1 MLIAVVTVATAIG
14 AALTIRD
21 RDAKE
26 KSWAAFCNEAYLIA
40 QENRTRLPDGT
51 AAAHDQSVAQ
61 VERLAARSPSD
72 SVAAD
77 VRTAAP
83 VLARPYS
90 TGPLTLTS
98 ELLAA
103 TIDCASTT
111 RAAVARRSSSSRE
124 VGGGRFVEAQAAR
137 VESPSSLSAPITRGI
152 DLMVAPRFHQGR
164 SRPSLERRRSR

>member
-1 MLIAVVTVATAIG
+1 MSRAALVVLIAVVTVATAIG

-103 TIDCASTT
+103 TT
-111 RAAVARRSSSSRE
+111 RADSALVEHCE
-124 VGGGRFVEAQAAR
+124 VGRAVFDPGNLQNRPAAN
-137 VESPSSLSAPITRGI
+137 
-152 DLMVAPRFHQGR
+152 
-164 SRPSLERRRSR
+164 

>member
-1 MLIAVVTVATAIG
+1 MSRAALVVLIAVVTVATAIG

-103 TIDCASTT
+103 TT
-111 RAAVARRSSSSRE
+111 RADSALVEHCE
-124 VGGGRFVEAQAAR
+124 VGRAVFDPGNLQYRPAAN
-137 VESPSSLSAPITRGI
+137 
-152 DLMVAPRFHQGR
+152 
-164 SRPSLERRRSR
+164 

>member
-1 MLIAVVTVATAIG
+1 MSRAALVVLIAVVTVATAIG

-83 VLARPYS
+83 ALARPYS

-103 TIDCASTT
+103 TT
-111 RAAVARRSSSSRE
+111 RADSALVEHCE
-124 VGGGRFVEAQAAR
+124 VGRAVFDPGNLQNRPAAN
-137 VESPSSLSAPITRGI
+137 
-152 DLMVAPRFHQGR
+152 
-164 SRPSLERRRSR
+164 

>member
-1 MLIAVVTVATAIG
+1 VSRAALVVLIAVVTVATAIG

-103 TIDCASTT
+103 TT
-111 RAAVARRSSSSRE
+111 RADSALVEHCE
-124 VGGGRFVEAQAAR
+124 VGRAVFDPGNLQNRPAAN
-137 VESPSSLSAPITRGI
+137 
-152 DLMVAPRFHQGR
+152 
-164 SRPSLERRRSR
+164 

>member
-1 MLIAVVTVATAIG
+1 VSRAALVVLIAVVTVATAIG
-14 AALTIRD
+14 AVLTIRD

-103 TIDCASTT
+103 TT
-111 RAAVARRSSSSRE
+111 RADSALVEHCE
-124 VGGGRFVEAQAAR
+124 VGRAVFDPGNLQNRPAAN
-137 VESPSSLSAPITRGI
+137 
-152 DLMVAPRFHQGR
+152 
-164 SRPSLERRRSR
+164 

>member
-1 MLIAVVTVATAIG
+1 MSRAALVVLIAVVTVATAIG

-72 SVAAD
+72 SVAAN

-103 TIDCASTT
+103 TT
-111 RAAVARRSSSSRE
+111 RADSALVEHCE
-124 VGGGRFVEAQAAR
+124 VGRAVFDPGNLQNRPAAN
-137 VESPSSLSAPITRGI
+137 
-152 DLMVAPRFHQGR
+152 
-164 SRPSLERRRSR
+164 

>member
-1 MLIAVVTVATAIG
+1 MRRAAFVALIAVITVATALG
-14 AALTIRD
+14 ATLTIRD
-21 RDAKE
+21 RDAKT

-51 AAAHDQSVAQ
+51 DAARDQSLAQ

-72 SVAAD
+72 TVATEL
-77 VRTAAP
+77 RTAAP

-103 TIDCASTT
+103 TT
-111 RAAVARRSSSSRE
+111 RSDSALVEHCE
-124 VGGGRFVEAQAAR
+124 VGRAVFDPGNLQNRPAAN
-137 VESPSSLSAPITRGI
+137 
-152 DLMVAPRFHQGR
+152 
-164 SRPSLERRRSR
+164 

>member
-1 MLIAVVTVATAIG
+1 MSRAALVVLIAVVTVATAIG

-83 VLARPYS
+83 VLARPFS

-103 TIDCASTT
+103 TT
-111 RAAVARRSSSSRE
+111 RADSALVEHCE
-124 VGGGRFVEAQAAR
+124 VGRAVFDPGNLQNRPAAN
-137 VESPSSLSAPITRGI
+137 
-152 DLMVAPRFHQGR
+152 
-164 SRPSLERRRSR
+164 

>member
-1 MLIAVVTVATAIG
+1 VSRAALVVLIAVVTVATAIG

-83 VLARPYS
+83 VLARPFS

-103 TIDCASTT
+103 TT
-111 RAAVARRSSSSRE
+111 RADSALVEHCE
-124 VGGGRFVEAQAAR
+124 VGRAVFDPGNLQNRPAAN
-137 VESPSSLSAPITRGI
+137 
-152 DLMVAPRFHQGR
+152 
-164 SRPSLERRRSR
+164 